1 MIQAVACRI
10 EAAGG
15 SPLAAQ
21 FFRPEGPARGALL
34 LVPAMGVTQRPLF
47 RCRNAGGTREYL
59 FGDGVPEGSMQLDLT
74 PEDAVLL
81 HGLLQDHLP
90 ALRLEVARTEA
101 KDLRH
106 LLVRRLELVE
116 RLLAALAPSAQPAA
130 P

>member
-1 MIQAVACRI
+1 
-10 EAAGG
+10 
-15 SPLAAQ
+15 
-21 FFRPEGPARGALL
+21 
-34 LVPAMGVTQRPLF
+34 
-47 RCRNAGGTREYL
+47 
-59 FGDGVPEGSMQLDLT
+59 MQLDLT